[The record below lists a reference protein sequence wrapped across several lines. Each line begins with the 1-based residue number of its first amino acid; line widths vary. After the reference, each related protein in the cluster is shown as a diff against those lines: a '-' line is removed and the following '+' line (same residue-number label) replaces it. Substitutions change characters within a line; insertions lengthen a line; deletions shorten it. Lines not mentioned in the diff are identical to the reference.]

1 MPGLLALEPAYAE
14 PSAVAQVEPEG
25 QLPPHE
31 VPVVEPVIP
40 EGAPE
45 SDGTLSVP
53 GDWDAMVP
61 ESVRRSADEVPE
73 PDHELVDE
81 RDAFTEV
88 WANADG
94 TETVKLHAEP
104 VHFQPTG
111 SEAWE
116 RIDNSLVPDGER
128 PGWVRNAANEWTVRF
143 GPITPGGGGGVELV
157 TDAGP
162 ARFAPETAAD
172 AEPVAPVVGEGDAAN
187 TVTYPDVWPG
197 VDVVYTVWGDRVKED
212 IVVKTTDRSDFPF
225 LVEGM
230 QLTGATGDVPGVEL
244 VASGVQAEQVSV
256 LAPEVLDATGAP
268 VDHEAVPSL
277 AVERAPAAARA
288 AEEIEASDGV
298 ADGGTGD
305 AAAPGVDRQLLTVAV
320 DDGWLAGLS
329 DDELPVV
336 VDPTVVLDTS
346 FRTAYKSDGTSL
358 SQELRVGNSLDGGNS
373 YWRSGVAF
381 GYWSSLQGKQVLYA
395 GLGLGVTTGS
405 ATSTHGVAAW
415 WACGSSYS
423 QTNCG
428 GDTSRRFATGSIG
441 GPGSGTTL
449 DVTNLIGTWHYFGVQ
464 TGVIGVTGSET
475 SGVFTYKRMH
485 PPVLTLNL
493 NTPIAATPT
502 LVAPADKS
510 LVITST
516 TPTLKW
522 NAVTDPDGDPV
533 KYTAKVATGADG
545 ESGLVATSPAMSGT
559 SWQVPAGVLRDGVT
573 YYWKVF
579 ASDAHSWTA
588 SAVRSL
594 TVDRR
599 LGAGAMSPTED
610 FEDVTTNLVTGNAA
624 YNVSLPE
631 MTTVGGGVGVDLVYN
646 SLTPAG
652 GLEAE
657 YRHDVD
663 NDAATAGIET
673 SDPVVLARVDPQI
686 SFDWRTEAQGGQ
698 PGSSPVPSPGVPEDR
713 FTVRWKGFVALPAGD
728 WQFGQRVDDGIRVW
742 VDGTQVINDWTN
754 GAVQTEPEFQS
765 GTVAGGTVLPVRV
778 DFREA
783 TGPATVELW
792 LRDATDPDNAFV
804 VPAAWFSSE
813 PQVLSPGWSL
823 QAADMNVSYTR
834 AEVSDSTVTLFGVD
848 GSSLAFRQTAF
859 GLGYAPPEGVEDVV
873 TVNTTD
879 GTVTVVSEDGYTYTF
894 RPDGALDT
902 VTAAVDDDNSAA
914 AGSTFDGNGRLTTLT
929 DPVSGRAITLTYGE
943 SSSCPT
949 PNPFFFQNSGVGPAP
964 AGMLCQV
971 AYWDGTATELFYKND
986 QLAWVRNPG
995 DAYTGF
1001 GYDTQGRLTT
1011 VSDPLR
1017 WDAAWTANRTDFEEI
1032 LTEIGYDSAG
1042 RVASVTAAAP
1052 LQGDP
1057 RPTRS
1062 FSYAPTING
1071 NGELTGGTATVT
1083 RAGVS
1088 GTYRTVAYDA
1098 RARLTQDTNAAGE
1111 TTTTSWNSEDLTTA
1125 VQGPDGLRT
1134 TTIYNSQNQPTDTWG
1149 PAPASQFN
1157 PDGTGQA
1164 GVPREITRYDEG
1176 INGLQVQWWNN
1187 ADLRGAPVLHQHD
1200 PAPLNSNWG
1209 TSSPAPGL
1217 VNVDN
1222 FSGRYTGEIVFP
1234 TSGTYTF
1241 RFSHD
1246 ANMAFYLDDVIALY
1260 AWSNTANM
1268 ANDSVISG
1276 ITAGSVK
1283 RLRIDYAEGINTA
1296 LLRMQWKT
1304 PGSSTFVDVPGSALR
1319 PGYGLVTSTV
1329 DADGKT
1335 TATEY
1340 TDTAAGIG
1348 PQHGVAVRTI
1358 TDPGGLNLV
1367 ESTGYEPVGS
1377 GYLRRTTRT
1386 LPSGTGSTTTSE
1398 YYGDTE
1404 VRDNPCTLLPEVT
1417 LQAGLQKLDVSADP
1431 DGTGPATALVRETV
1445 YDAAGRPVAQRV
1457 GSEPWTCTSY
1467 DGRGRVTKVEYPAFG
1482 GEPARTVTTN
1492 YQADPDGP
1500 GPRPASPFVTTTSDA
1515 AGTITAEVDF
1525 AGQPVAHT
1533 DVFGHTTLFSYDQA
1547 GRETANTGPTGAIA
1561 KTYDNADRLTAISRN
1576 SSLLAEG
1583 FVYDNASRLTQVTY
1597 PSGSGKAGNG
1607 TTGTFTYD
1615 SRGQLG
1621 LISWAGPGGL
1631 ITSDQVTRRTGGD
1644 ITGFVTDGVDHH
1656 AGDDYTYDNAGR
1668 LTQAWMP
1675 GAHYSYA
1682 FANAGSCP
1690 APAAYKNTN
1699 RSAMTVSPTGGTA
1712 VTANYCYDHADR
1724 LTSTTDPV
1732 VGTIAY
1738 DAHGNTTDIFGET
1751 HTYDAADRHLSTVK
1765 DDTTVTYVRDATD
1778 RIVERKLDGVTTA
1791 RYGATGSGDAP
1802 EFTTDDT
1809 DTLLEVTY
1817 ALPGGALLTTR
1828 PSGNVW
1834 SYPNIHGDIVAIADQ
1849 AGAKQ
1854 GPTHVYDPYGNPLP
1868 GSDIPDN
1875 SAGNFD
1881 YGWLGQHQRPLEH
1894 EPELQP
1900 TIEMGAR
1907 QYSPLLGRFLEVDP
1921 VEGGSANDYDYTSG
1935 DPVNAFDLDGTR
1947 RCTRSQGLYA
1957 KRLAGISARATGW
1970 SCRVYTSKW
1979 YSLRRSGGREICTW
1993 TVPVFSCSKR
2003 LYKQERWK
2011 DYALSRRGRQVVVS
2025 IREQRSR
2032 MRTCVRTVGPTYN
2045 KCRRWWTG
2053 ARVAS
2058 HATYRS

>member
-1 MPGLLALEPAYAE
+1 LALEPAAAPARE
-14 PSAVAQVEPEG
+14 EAVGQRQPDP

-40 EGAPE
+40 DAAPDG
-45 SDGTLSVP
+45 DGTLSVP
-53 GDWDAMVP
+53 ADWDAMAP
-61 ESVRRSADEVPE
+61 ESVRRTADEVPE

-104 VHFQPTG
+104 VHFQPAG
-111 SEAWE
+111 GEAWE

-128 PGWVRNAANEWTVRF
+128 PGWVRNAANGWTVRF

-172 AEPVAPVVGEGDAAN
+172 GEPVAPVVGEGDGAN
-187 TVTYPDVWPG
+187 SVIYPEVWPG

-212 IVVKTTDRSDFPF
+212 IVVKTTDRSGFPF
-225 LVEGM
+225 LVEGL
-230 QLTGATGDVPGVEL
+230 QLRGATGDVPGVEL

-256 LAPEVLDATGAP
+256 QAPEVLDARGAP

-277 AVERAPAAARA
+277 AVEEAPAARPTD
-288 AEEIEASDGV
+288 ELEASEGV
-298 ADGGTGD
+298 ADGGAVDG
-305 AAAPGVDRQLLTVAV
+305 AAVPRTDRQLLTVAV
-320 DDGWLAGLS
+320 DDVWLEGLS

-336 VDPTVVLDTS
+336 VDPTVVLDGS
-346 FRTAYKSDGTSL
+346 FRTAYKSDGWSL

-381 GYWSSLQGKQVLYA
+381 GYWTSLQGKQVLYA
-395 GLGLGVTTGS
+395 GLGLGSATGS
-405 ATSTHGVAAW
+405 STSTNGVAAW
-415 WACGSSYS
+415 WACASSYA
-423 QTNCG
+423 QVNCG
-428 GDTSRRFATGSIG
+428 GDTSRRYATGSIG

-449 DVTNLIGTWHYFGVQ
+449 DITNLIGTWHYFGVQ

-475 SGVFTYKRMH
+475 PGSFTYKRMH

-510 LVITST
+510 LVITSM

-522 NAVTDPDGDPV
+522 SSVTDPDGDPV
-533 KYTAKVATGADG
+533 KYTAKVATGVDG

-579 ASDAHSWTA
+579 ASDGHSWKA

-599 LGAGAMSPTED
+599 LGDGAMSPTED
-610 FEDVTTNLVTGNAA
+610 FDDVTTNLVTGNAA
-624 YNVSLPE
+624 YNMSLPE

-663 NDAATAGIET
+663 NDAATAGIES
-673 SDPVVLARVDPQI
+673 SDPVVLARIDPQI

-698 PGSSPVPSPGVPEDR
+698 PGSSPAPSPGVPEDR

-742 VDGTQVINDWTN
+742 IDGNQVINDWTN
-754 GAVQTEPEFQS
+754 GAAQAQPEFQA
-765 GTVAGGTVLPVRV
+765 GTVTGGTVLPIRV

-792 LRDATDPDNAFV
+792 LRDAADPDNAFV

-813 PQVLSPGWSL
+813 PQVLSPSWSL

-848 GSSLAFRQTAF
+848 GSALAFRQTAF

-873 TVNTTD
+873 TVNSTD
-879 GTVTVVSEDGYTYTF
+879 GTVTVVSEHGYTYTF

-902 VTAAVDDDNSAA
+902 VATAFDDRKPAA
-914 AGSTFDGNGRLTTLT
+914 ATSSFDGNGRLTTLT

-943 SSSCPT
+943 SPSCPT

-964 AGMLCQV
+964 AGMLCKV
-971 AYWDGTATELFYKND
+971 AYWDGTATELFYKNN

-1017 WDAAWTANRTDFEEI
+1017 WDAAWTGNRTDFEEI
-1032 LTEIGYDSAG
+1032 LTEIAYDSAG
-1042 RVASVTAAAP
+1042 RVAAVTAPAP

-1057 RPTRS
+1057 RPARS

-1083 RAGVS
+1083 RAGMS

-1098 RARLTQDTNAAGE
+1098 QARLTQDTNTAGE

-1134 TTIYNSQNQPTDTWG
+1134 TTIYNSQNKPTDRWG

-1164 GVPREITRYDEG
+1164 GVPHEITRYDEG

-1209 TSSPAPGL
+1209 TSSPAPGV

-1260 AWSNTANM
+1260 AWSNTINM

-1283 RLRIDYAEGINTA
+1283 RIRIDYAEGTGSA

-1319 PGYGLVTSTV
+1319 PGYGLTTSTV

-1348 PQHGVAVRTI
+1348 PQHGVPVRTI

-1386 LPSGTGSTTTSE
+1386 LPSGAGSTATNE

-1417 LQAGLQKLDVSADP
+1417 LQAGLQKFDRSADP
-1431 DGTGPATALVRETV
+1431 DGAGPETALMRETV

-1457 GSEPWTCTSY
+1457 GSEPWTCTTY

-1500 GPRPASPFVTTTSDA
+1500 GPRPASPFVTTTTDE

-1525 AGQPVAHT
+1525 AGQPVAYT
-1533 DVFGHTTLFSYDQA
+1533 DVFGHTTMFTYDQA

-1561 KTYDNADRLTAISRN
+1561 NTYDNADRLTGITRN
-1576 SSLLAEG
+1576 SSVLADG

-1607 TTGTFTYD
+1607 TTGAFTYD
-1615 SRGQLG
+1615 ANGRLAQV
-1621 LISWAGPGGL
+1621 SWTGPGGL

-1644 ITGFVTDGVDHH
+1644 VVGFVTDGVNHH
-1656 AGDDYTYDNAGR
+1656 AGDDYVYDNAGR
-1668 LTQAWMP
+1668 LTQAWVP
-1675 GAHYSYA
+1675 GGHYAYA
-1682 FANAGSCP
+1682 FASAGSCP

-1699 RSAMTVSPTGGTA
+1699 RSSMTFTSTGGAA
-1712 VTANYCYDHADR
+1712 VTTNYCYDHADR
-1724 LTSTTDPV
+1724 LNSTTDPV

-1738 DAHGNTTDIFGET
+1738 DAHGNTTEIFGET
-1751 HTYDAADRHLSTVK
+1751 HTYDAADRHLSTTK
-1765 DDTTVTYVRDATD
+1765 DDTTVTYIRDATD
-1778 RIVERKLDGVTTA
+1778 RIVERRLDGVTTA
-1791 RYGATGSGDAP
+1791 RYGSTGSGDAP

-1817 ALPGGALLTTR
+1817 SLPGGALLTTR
-1828 PSGNVW
+1828 AGGNMW
-1834 SYPNIHGDIVAIADQ
+1834 SYPNIHGDTVSTADQ
-1849 AGAKQ
+1849 TGAKQ
-1854 GPTHVYDPYGNPLP
+1854 GPTRVYDPYGNPLF

-1875 SAGNFD
+1875 SAGEFD
-1881 YGWLGQHQRPLEH
+1881 YGWLGQRQRPVEH
-1894 EPELQP
+1894 EPDLQP
-1900 TIEMGAR
+1900 VIEMGAR
-1907 QYSPLLGRFLEVDP
+1907 QYSPRLGRFLEVDP
-1921 VEGGSANDYDYTSG
+1921 VEGGSANDYDYVSG
-1935 DPVNAFDLDGTR
+1935 DPINAFDLDG
-1947 RCTRSQGLYA
+1947 
-1957 KRLAGISARATGW
+1957 
-1970 SCRVYTSKW
+1970 
-1979 YSLRRSGGREICTW
+1979 E
-1993 TVPVFSCSKR
+1993 CSSR
-2003 LYKQERWK
+2003 
-2011 DYALSRRGRQVVVS
+2011 SRRYRTYARYGRRVS
-2025 IREQRSR
+2025 NGFCWLQFRIRAWQCTDTWLGTC
-2032 MRTCVRTVGPTYN
+2032 MRWRLPVSLCLARYGACILNAVAGYYRCMRPKGFLCRN
-2045 KCRRWWTG
+2045 KVLRAVFC
-2053 ARVAS
+2053 
-2058 HATYRS
+2058 